1 MQCQRILWKEP
12 QGKETSIAVI
22 FELDLKDRVEVFR
35 VEKGERALRKETS
48 MSKGPEGSW
57 HSMCMWDWGDH
68 GEELTNS
75 LQV

>member
-48 MSKGPEGSW
+48 MSKGPEGS
-57 HSMCMWDWGDH
+57 
-68 GEELTNS
+68 
-75 LQV
+75 